1 MVHLSIIEARLN
13 KLNVKPSRWYKPEL
27 KELQDILMDNEDIL
41 ALVPGRYFG
50 GYALLVATDLRLLL
64 IDKRTFFLSLED
76 IRYDMIS
83 EVDFNSRLLDCTVQI
98 FSVNKLH
105 RFTTMKYRHHLKKLT
120 TYVQQRVMQLRQQQS
135 MPQMDSA
142 PMQASAH
149 GLNASLPFSASW
161 LPKSINRSS
170 HHLTHTVGAAA
181 MKNLHRRYAAPNP
194 YINVPLV
201 TRHTVFGA
209 RAQN

>member
-13 KLNVKPSRWYKPEL
+13 KLDVKPSRWYKPEL
-27 KELQDILMDNEDIL
+27 KELQDILVDNEDII

-83 EVDFNSRLLDCTVQI
+83 EVDFSSRLLDCTVQI

-105 RFTTMKYRHHLKKLT
+105 RFTSRKYRQHLKKLT
-120 TYVQQRVMQLRQQQS
+120 TYIQQRVMQLRQQQNMGPIDN
-135 MPQMDSA
+135 MPA
-142 PMQASAH
+142 QATAH
-149 GLNASLPFSASW
+149 GLNASLPLSSSW
-161 LPKSINRSS
+161 LPKSINRLPQHSA
-170 HHLTHTVGAAA
+170 HTVGAAT
-181 MKNLHRRYAAPNP
+181 MKNLHRRYSAPNP

-201 TRHTVFGA
+201 TRRAVFGA
-209 RAQN
+209 RLQS